1 MGFFDRLFNVI
12 SGFFN
17 SFIGGVEKN
26 NPELVYEAAI
36 QERLKKQ
43 KELKEAVSGIV
54 FLRNKTEK
62 ELESKREKLA
72 EIEVMLDVAMDEGDE
87 EVQLALAEEMDVLEP
102 EIARL
107 ENQLNNCKN
116 QAEDAIE
123 ALNAFRNDIKKL
135 KREKEE
141 MLAKAKTADARI
153 KIQESLDGLSVDA
166 DTQALENVRE
176 AIHKKEAQADIGKEL
191 ADNSIDAKLAKIKA
205 KTGSAKAR
213 QRLAALRKKRAAAA
227 GGGGGAAGGGAAGG
241 GAAGGGSVN
250 FNKKTM

>member
-1 MGFFDRLFNVI
+1 MKLF
-12 SGFFN
+12 G
-17 SFIGGVEKN
+17 
-26 NPELVYEAAI
+26 
-36 QERLKKQ
+36 
-43 KELKEAVSGIV
+43 
-54 FLRNKTEK
+54 
-62 ELESKREKLA
+62 LEVKREKLA

-107 ENQLNNCKN
+107 EKQLENCKT

-141 MLAKAKTADARI
+141 MLAKAKTAEARI

-227 GGGGGAAGGGAAGG
+227 GGGGGAPSGGAAGG
-241 GAAGGGSVN
+241 AGGGSVN

>member
-12 SGFFN
+12 NGFFS
-17 SFIGGVEKN
+17 SFIGNVEKN
-26 NPELVYEAAI
+26 NPEVVYEAAI

-62 ELESKREKLA
+62 ELDTKREQYA
-72 EIEVMLDVAMDEGDE
+72 EIEMQLDIAMDEGDE
-87 EVQLALAEEMDVLEP
+87 EVQLYLAEQMDLLEP
-102 EIARL
+102 EISKLEKQL
-107 ENQLNNCKN
+107 ENCKA

-123 ALNAFRNDIKKL
+123 ALNNFRTDIKKL

-141 MLAKAKTADARI
+141 MLAKAKTAEARI
-153 KIQESLDGLSVDA
+153 KIQEQLDGLSVDA

-176 AIHKKEAQADIGKEL
+176 AILKKEAQADIGKEL

-213 QRLAALRKKRAAAA
+213 QRLAALKKKRAQAA
-227 GGGGGAAGGGAAGG
+227 GGGPSPSAPT
-241 GAAGGGSVN
+241 GGGSSGGGIN